1 MNDKISYEVDFS
13 KEITKLQR
21 NFYKSIAKAKDSASI
36 DKLYKQF
43 VKDVNKLVKDI
54 KKLAKNKKK
63 KGTRKK
69 RSDAGQPR
77 GYNKYNKA
85 LEKARSYD
93 QSFGEVQEKKYKDIG
108 GLKWKDDKLERQPL
122 TKELK
127 QALKEATID
136 IEKEETEAKKRL
148 ETKYPKTVFKEENV
162 QGPARPGE
170 DPVEMR
176 KKYLNNIIKEEVLNK
191 ISVEK
196 DIDAFKEDYNISD
209 GEDDQG
215 NTDLDRKY
223 LSLPEDDERRIKY
236 KEAMDLLSTHG
247 SYGDLRRAMDIIMG
261 LERK

>member
-21 NFYKSIAKAKDSASI
+21 NFYKSIAKSKDSASI
-36 DKLYKQF
+36 DKLYKKF
-43 VKDVNKLVKDI
+43 VKDVNKLVKTI
-54 KKLAKNKKK
+54 SKNKKK

-77 GYNKYNKA
+77 GYNKFNKA

-93 QSFGEVQEKKYKDIG
+93 QSFGEAQEKKYKDIG

-136 IEKEETEAKKRL
+136 IEKEELEAKKRL
-148 ETKYPKTVFKEENV
+148 ETKYPKTTFTEENV

-176 KKYLNNIIKEEVLNK
+176 KKYLNNLIKEEVLNK
-191 ISVEK
+191 MSVQK
-196 DIDAFKEDYNISD
+196 SIDSFKEEFNISD
-209 GEDDQG
+209 GEDDED
-215 NTDLDRKY
+215 NTELDRKY
-223 LSLPEDDERRIKY
+223 LSLDEADPRRQKY
-236 KEAMDLLSTHG
+236 KEAMDLLASHG
-247 SYGDLRRAMDIIMG
+247 SYGDLQRAMDIIRE